1 MTKLRSGI
9 LTVSIIF
16 LSLIIIMTIPSISI
30 EKSGI
35 AIKNHYAYS
44 SSYSS
49 SSSSSYPA
57 TTAAGITLADFNFAA
72 AGDWGCTSDTIDTL
86 KNIIDHDPEFVLA
99 LGDLSYNNSAKC
111 WLDIISP
118 IANKTMIAIGN
129 HDTDSST
136 KLKEYMDFFG
146 LKGQYYSFNFQNVHF
161 TVISTEL
168 PYELGSA
175 QYNFV
180 NNDLSKVSL
189 NPDID
194 WIVVDYHSLAYTS
207 PANIGKGNSAEKE
220 LRDTY
225 HPLFIKYGVDLVLQA
240 HNHNYQRSFPIIYNN
255 DNSTNPIITDT
266 NKNNYYDPK
275 GMVFGTIGTAG
286 VSLYPLTGQ
295 APYVATQYVGFGFLN
310 VDVINDGTTLS
321 GKFIANDGTIK
332 DQFTITKIT

>member
-9 LTVSIIF
+9 LTLSIII

-35 AIKNHYAYS
+35 AIKNHQA
-44 SSYSS
+44 YSS
-49 SSSSSYPA
+49 SSSSSYLA

-72 AGDWGCTSDTIDTL
+72 AGDWGCTPDTTDTL

-99 LGDLSYNNSAKC
+99 LGDLSYEDNAKC

-118 IANKTMIAIGN
+118 VANKTMIAFGN
-129 HDTDSST
+129 HDTDSPT
-136 KLKEYMDFFG
+136 KLRDYMDFFG

-161 TVISTEL
+161 TVMSTEL
-168 PYELGSA
+168 PYEDGSA

-194 WIVVDYHSLAYTS
+194 WIVVYYHSLAYTS

-225 HPLFIKYGVDLVLQA
+225 HPLFVKYGVDLVLQA

-266 NKNNYYDPK
+266 NKNNYHDPK
-275 GMVFGTIGTAG
+275 GMVFGTIGTGGAE
-286 VSLYPLTGQ
+286 LYSLTGQ
-295 APYVATQYVGFGFLN
+295 APYTAIQYVGFGFLN
-310 VDVINDGTTLS
+310 VDVINDGTTLI

-332 DQFTITKIT
+332 DQFTLTK